1 MTYNVDFKVILDLT
15 IRILAASLCG
25 AVIGLERKK
34 RLKEAGIRTHSMV
47 ALGAAVFGIVSKYG
61 FLDFA
66 LLGLGDADVSRV
78 AANVVTGVCF
88 LGAGMIFV
96 YKKSVLG
103 LTTSAGIWAV
113 SAVGLSFGCGLYS
126 VGIISTVVIAV
137 IQYVIYKPLIRLEGR
152 SPIELVVEISE
163 ASVNLDNFIK
173 EMKSLNKP
181 AVVTCVNKM
190 DNDTVRVTLEYI
202 READS
207 SEFDAY
213 DFMKKYPYVT
223 YISV

>member
-1 MTYNVDFKVILDLT
+1 MLDGFDVKLL
-15 IRILAASLCG
+15 IDIGLRIILASVCG

-61 FLDFA
+61 FIDFIMA
-66 LLGLGDADVSRV
+66 GIGSTDVSRV

-96 YKKSVLG
+96 YKKSVIG

-113 SAVGLSFGCGLYS
+113 SAVGLALGCGMYF
-126 VGIISTVVIAV
+126 VGIFSTIVIAF
-137 IQYVIYKPLIRLEGR
+137 IQYVIYKPLIKLEGR
-152 SPIELVVEISE
+152 SPIELVVEIKD
-163 ASVNLDNFIK
+163 ASVNMDVFIN
-173 EMKSLNKP
+173 EMRGLNKP
-181 AVVTCVNKM
+181 AVVTSVNIN
-190 DNDTVRVTLEYI
+190 DNDTARISLEYI
-202 READS
+202 REVDA
-207 SEFDAY
+207 SEFDVY

>member
-1 MTYNVDFKVILDLT
+1 MLDGFDVKLL
-15 IRILAASLCG
+15 IDIGLRIILASVCG

-61 FLDFA
+61 FIDFIMA
-66 LLGLGDADVSRV
+66 GIGSTDVSRV

-96 YKKSVLG
+96 YKKSVIG

-113 SAVGLSFGCGLYS
+113 SAVGLALGCGMYF
-126 VGIISTVVIAV
+126 VGIFSTIVIAF
-137 IQYVIYKPLIRLEGR
+137 IQYVIYKPLTRLEGR
-152 SPIELVVEISE
+152 SPIELVVEIKD
-163 ASVNLDNFIK
+163 ASVNMDVFIN
-173 EMKSLNKP
+173 EMRGLNKP
-181 AVVTCVNKM
+181 AVVTSVNIN
-190 DNDTVRVTLEYI
+190 DNNTARISLEYI
-202 READS
+202 REVDA
-207 SEFDAY
+207 SEFDVY